1 MSNTENELS
10 YTNSNGENVF
20 TSAYLKKRG
29 TCCKTNCL
37 HCPYGFTL
45 KNFSIEIQEILPKN
59 LKLANEIIR
68 DTKPVEQSAVAMSLL
83 ASAFGKKD
91 QIRIHHI
98 TAENLNDFAFGQ
110 FKGEICAVIEFSN
123 KLSESSRY
131 GNSGRTVKELFLK
144 KEFQDQGLGIE
155 HVKL

>member
-1 MSNTENELS
+1 MTNEENKLS
-10 YTNSNGENVF
+10 YTNDKGQNVY

-45 KNFSIEIQEILPKN
+45 KNFAIEIVELQPKHI
-59 LKLANEIIR
+59 KFANEIIR
-68 DTKPVEQSAVAMSLL
+68 ETRPVEQSAVAMSLL

-98 TAENLNDFAFGQ
+98 NELNISDFAFGE

-123 KLSESSRY
+123 KLSESARS
-131 GNSGRTVKELFLK
+131 GNSGRIVKELFLK
-144 KEFQDQGLGIE
+144 KEFKDQGLGIE
-155 HVKL
+155 HVKI